1 MLIYLVAEPESSLNN
16 SFIANNRAAYRSH
29 LRGGDLFWEIAAV
42 SPMKEVD
49 VLVEWRY
56 ADTYN
61 KM

>member
-1 MLIYLVAEPESSLNN
+1 MLIYLVVEPESSLNN
-16 SFIANNRAAYRSH
+16 AFIANNRAAYRSH

-49 VLVEWRY
+49 ILVGWRY
-56 ADTYN
+56 VDTYN

>member
-1 MLIYLVAEPESSLNN
+1 MLIYLVVEPESSLNN

-42 SPMKEVD
+42 SPMNGVD
-49 VLVEWRY
+49 ILVEWRY
-56 ADTYN
+56 VDTYN